1 MLWPFVGKT
10 TSRVTWETM
19 GAKIIAALIASL
31 VVAGIASGGPG
42 VSDSPRIVLWHLI
55 GSAGLRMSRAEVERV
70 YGRPYYPGPE
80 EPQYK
85 VRGGVL
91 FIGYGRPCNSTGC
104 HGKVEDVST
113 SAPRYRTRTG
123 LGVGTPIRFPACA
136 RGPKGKCVRMWHGF
150 RLGRDPGTSVPV
162 WWRWATYAGR
172 PVTAYL
178 DVTGAG
184 DAPYR
189 VVSGRIGVVFQ
200 LGFTDGRVPASTY
213 KP

>member
-1 MLWPFVGKT
+1 MSP
-10 TSRVTWETM
+10 
-19 GAKIIAALIASL
+19 KIMAALIASL
-31 VVAGIASGGPG
+31 VVVGIASGSPS
-42 VSDSPRIVLWHLI
+42 VSDPPRIVLWHLI
-55 GSAGLRMSRAEVERV
+55 GSAGLRMSRPVVERV

-91 FIGYGRPCNSTGC
+91 FIGYGKPCNSTGC
-104 HGKVEDVST
+104 HGKVADVST
-113 SAPRYRTRTG
+113 NAVRYRSRTG
-123 LGVGTPIRFPACA
+123 LGVGSRIPFPPCA
-136 RGPKGKCVRMWHGF
+136 GSNGRCVRLWHGF
-150 RLGRDPGTSVPV
+150 RLGRDPGTGVPV

-189 VVSGRIGVVFQ
+189 VVSGRVGVVFQ

-213 KP
+213 QP

>member
-42 VSDSPRIVLWHLI
+42 VNDSPRIVLWHLI

-123 LGVGTPIRFPACA
+123 LGVGTPIRFPAFVPRSLSSGLGA
-136 RGPKGKCVRMWHGF
+136 AAIFLQLTRAVPLAMFQGRFLAIGRRG
-150 RLGRDPGTSVPV
+150 
-162 WWRWATYAGR
+162 AT
-172 PVTAYL
+172 L
-178 DVTGAG
+178 
-184 DAPYR
+184 
-189 VVSGRIGVVFQ
+189 
-200 LGFTDGRVPASTY
+200 
-213 KP
+213 